1 MSEELKGRELGWDD
15 EIEKGADYV
24 LLPEGEYDFT
34 IESFERGR
42 FEGSDKAPAC
52 PRAELK
58 VKVETSEGMCMMNES
73 LLLYDRMQWKL
84 AEFFLWAMAEGVI
97 YDMFDN
103 EKHVEDPNEFQTKL
117 INSNRYV
124 SSDYGT
130 QNATVFLLW
139 NKGTDGVWYCTRE
152 YYYSGRDKGRQKTD
166 AEYAKDLESWLD
178 GTEIKAVIVDPA
190 AASFIAELRKRGFR
204 VIKAKNDVEDG
215 IRLVSTKLN
224 LIKIIFSNVCQNTI
238 KEFASYIWDA
248 KAAERGKDKPI
259 KQYDH
264 AMDAVRYFVYPFYG
278 AKGSLGTS
286 TWFNTKFL
294 SLKSAGQQVGRA
306 NGGLRTIILPADST
320 GDQEGCQNFYSYF
333 HILFY
338 AGLMGQTGE
347 MCINYL
353 TADDKLIAGVNW
365 YKSDMSGN
373 TGHYD
378 LVCYNPNKKSTD
390 QQAGRVLKTYTYMT
404 SHLRKQ
410 NPWYWNWGH
419 CDLRKEGSKLTFFY
433 NGSYPSF
440 SIPEI
445 ADMKCAKIQIAI
457 KQRGTRSGNKY
468 LTYNGINAFYFQK
481 LHVEKWKDVPNKFAQ
496 DCSLIAN
503 CSDGSIR
510 MNGLPKPD
518 LGALGNDWETFCLK
532 PGVNQ
537 VQCLCSSWA
546 KKPTFKMKYREVFL

>member
-1 MSEELKGRELGWDD
+1 MLFRLPSEEELTDNKLNEFIAKHNAECAFRFKHLKDAYETDYQIFHQKPKPDYKPDNRIAVNFAKYMVDTFNGYFIGNPIRISVDNDTNDNIKKYVELLDQYNDQDDNNAELSKICCIYGKGYEMYYVDELGNIGITYLTPFD
-15 EIEKGADYV
+15 A
-24 LLPEGEYDFT
+24 F
-34 IESFERGR
+34 
-42 FEGSDKAPAC
+42 
-52 PRAELK
+52 
-58 VKVETSEGMCMMNES
+58 M
-73 LLLYDRMQWKL
+73 
-84 AEFFLWAMAEGVI
+84 I
-97 YDMFDN
+97 YDDS
-103 EKHVEDPNEFQTKL
+103 VL
-117 INSNRYV
+117 
-124 SSDYGT
+124 
-130 QNATVFLLW
+130 
-139 NKGTDGVWYCTRE
+139 CRE
-152 YYYSGRDKGRQKTD
+152 
-166 AEYAKDLESWLD
+166 
-178 GTEIKAVIVDPA
+178 
-190 AASFIAELRKRGFR
+190 
-204 VIKAKNDVEDG
+204 
-215 IRLVSTKLN
+215 
-224 LIKIIFSNVCQNTI
+224 
-238 KEFASYIWDA
+238 
-248 KAAERGKDKPI
+248 
-259 KQYDH
+259 
-264 AMDAVRYFVYPFYG
+264 RYFVRLYMHPFYG

-390 QQAGRVLKTYTYMT
+390 QQAGRVLKTYTYMA

-481 LHVEKWKDVPNKFAQ
+481 LHVKKWRDVPNKFAQ

>member
-1 MSEELKGRELGWDD
+1 
-15 EIEKGADYV
+15 
-24 LLPEGEYDFT
+24 
-34 IESFERGR
+34 
-42 FEGSDKAPAC
+42 
-52 PRAELK
+52 
-58 VKVETSEGMCMMNES
+58 
-73 LLLYDRMQWKL
+73 
-84 AEFFLWAMAEGVI
+84 
-97 YDMFDN
+97 
-103 EKHVEDPNEFQTKL
+103 
-117 INSNRYV
+117 
-124 SSDYGT
+124 
-130 QNATVFLLW
+130 
-139 NKGTDGVWYCTRE
+139 
-152 YYYSGRDKGRQKTD
+152 
-166 AEYAKDLESWLD
+166 
-178 GTEIKAVIVDPA
+178 
-190 AASFIAELRKRGFR
+190 
-204 VIKAKNDVEDG
+204 
-215 IRLVSTKLN
+215 
-224 LIKIIFSNVCQNTI
+224 
-238 KEFASYIWDA
+238 
-248 KAAERGKDKPI
+248 
-259 KQYDH
+259 
-264 AMDAVRYFVYPFYG
+264 
-278 AKGSLGTS
+278 
-286 TWFNTKFL
+286 
-294 SLKSAGQQVGRA
+294 
-306 NGGLRTIILPADST
+306 
-320 GDQEGCQNFYSYF
+320 
-333 HILFY
+333 
-338 AGLMGQTGE
+338 MGQTGE

-390 QQAGRVLKTYTYMT
+390 QQAGRVLKTYTYMA

-481 LHVEKWKDVPNKFAQ
+481 LHVEKWKDVPNKFVQ